1 MIFKHIEHEDAPV
14 FEVRID
20 ELDHSKIKNIKN
32 N

>member
-1 MIFKHIEHEDAPV
+1 MIFKRIEHKDAPI
-14 FEVRID
+14 FEVGID